1 MILTEIFFLLILYN
15 FKEGIS
21 FHYKILNI
29 DRAELKIDLVDIYG
43 ERAHALTK
51 GDTYA
56 NLYLAD
62 KQCYELN
69 KILFNKGN

>member
-1 MILTEIFFLLILYN
+1 MYN
-15 FKEGIS
+15 
-21 FHYKILNI
+21 
-29 DRAELKIDLVDIYG
+29 
-43 ERAHALTK
+43 ERAFALHK

-62 KQCYELN
+62 KQCYELH